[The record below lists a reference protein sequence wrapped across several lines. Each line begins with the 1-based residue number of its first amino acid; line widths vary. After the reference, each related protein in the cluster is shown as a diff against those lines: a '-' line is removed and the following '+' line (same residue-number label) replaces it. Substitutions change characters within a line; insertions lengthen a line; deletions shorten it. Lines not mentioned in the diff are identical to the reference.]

1 MEKKRQG
8 RPKKIGAIYPGGQKG
23 IQPDESLDI
32 SNPPKGGSGMIL
44 SKEPLPDLSKDDL
57 IKTIELASD
66 HLANLNVGKTD
77 WRKIPNLINGLYP
90 CPKCGST
97 EIHQTYV
104 NRDTEKL
111 KYCNQCNYL
120 GPTAPTYEKAAEL
133 WNEAIEK
140 G

>member
-77 WRKIPNLINGLYP
+77 WR
-90 CPKCGST
+90 S
-97 EIHQTYV
+97 
-104 NRDTEKL
+104 
-111 KYCNQCNYL
+111 
-120 GPTAPTYEKAAEL
+120 A
-133 WNEAIEK
+133 
-140 G
+140 

>member
-23 IQPDESLDI
+23 IQPDKSLDT
-32 SNPPKGGSGMIL
+32 SNPPKGGSGIISPKSETL
-44 SKEPLPDLSKDDL
+44 LVK
-57 IKTIELASD
+57 
-66 HLANLNVGKTD
+66 
-77 WRKIPNLINGLYP
+77 INGLYQ
-90 CPKCGST
+90 CPKCRST

-104 NRDTEKL
+104 NKDTEKL

-120 GPTAPTYEKAAEL
+120 GPTAPTYERAAEL